1 MNVGNYRVRY
11 RDVYSAGVVLNS
23 RFLDI
28 CDEAFTE
35 YFRALGLP
43 PEALY
48 AVPFNGALGHMAA
61 TYRSTATIDDV
72 LDLDV
77 RCDHVGNTSLV
88 PTYSIT
94 RDDATVFTGTARYI
108 NVDDSGQPIPVP
120 AAVRSA
126 VQTR

>member
-35 YFRALGLP
+35 YFRALGFP

-48 AVPFNGALGHMAA
+48 AVPFNGALAHMDA
-61 TYRSTATIDDV
+61 TYQSTAAIDDV
-72 LDLDV
+72 LELDV
-77 RCDHVGNTSLV
+77 KCDHVGNTSLV
-88 PTYSIT
+88 LTYSIT
-94 RDDATVFTGTARYI
+94 RESAAVFTGTARYVNI
-108 NVDDSGQPIPVP
+108 DDSGQPTPIP

-126 VQTR
+126 VETS

>member
-35 YFRALGLP
+35 YFRALGFP

-48 AVPFNGALGHMAA
+48 EVPFNGALGHMDA
-61 TYRSTATIDDV
+61 TYRSTA
-72 LDLDV
+72 LPFY
-77 RCDHVGNTSLV
+77 TS
-88 PTYSIT
+88 
-94 RDDATVFTGTARYI
+94 
-108 NVDDSGQPIPVP
+108 P
-120 AAVRSA
+120 ASYTLTPSSSRLSSSLYPLALFSLHLHPLSLSSTLSSSFSA
-126 VQTR
+126 L

>member
-11 RDVYSAGVVLNS
+11 RDVYSAAVVLNS

-35 YFRALGLP
+35 YFRALGFP

-48 AVPFNGALGHMAA
+48 EVPFNGALGHMDA

-88 PTYSIT
+88 LTYSIT
-94 RDDATVFTGTARYI
+94 RDGAAVFTGTARYVNI
-108 NVDDSGQPIPVP
+108 DDSGQPIPVP
-120 AAVRSA
+120 TAVRSA
-126 VQTR
+126 VHTR